1 MNAESMQ
8 ALESGYYQLHRELAE
23 ANETIGNLRNDL
35 TKAQARIAELE
46 AHLAQTEAILVNT
59 QAQRDIAYQERAE
72 AQQWQ
77 QLVADEVHER
87 IGKTIRIENEGRWI
101 ELEANDERI
110 GVWLDDFG
118 CAVFR
123 KMRPAE

>member
-46 AHLAQTEAILVNT
+46 AQIVEWKAM
-59 QAQRDIAYQERAE
+59 YGRA
-72 AQQWQ
+72 
-77 QLVADEVHER
+77 V
-87 IGKTIRIENEGRWI
+87 GK
-101 ELEANDERI
+101 
-110 GVWLDDFG
+110 V
-118 CAVFR
+118 
-123 KMRPAE
+123 KP

>member
-46 AHLAQTEAILVNT
+46 FQMSLK
-59 QAQRDIAYQERAE
+59 
-72 AQQWQ
+72 WP
-77 QLVADEVHER
+77 
-87 IGKTIRIENEGRWI
+87 
-101 ELEANDERI
+101 
-110 GVWLDDFG
+110 GVWQPVEDLTPKMVMSDLPDDYAI
-118 CAVFR
+118 CR
-123 KMRPAE
+123 KIQPAA